1 MKVAQ
6 HDVFPGYDARPLPWY
21 SAFFEDED
29 AVSTTTK
36 IVIHVLQPSRR
47 GQVTHLDWR
56 WERNTTVKWDVG
68 SPY

>member
-6 HDVFPGYDARPLPWY
+6 HDVFPGYDAKSLPWY

-29 AVSTTTK
+29 AVSTTTE

-56 WERNTTVKWDVG
+56 WERNSTVKWDVG